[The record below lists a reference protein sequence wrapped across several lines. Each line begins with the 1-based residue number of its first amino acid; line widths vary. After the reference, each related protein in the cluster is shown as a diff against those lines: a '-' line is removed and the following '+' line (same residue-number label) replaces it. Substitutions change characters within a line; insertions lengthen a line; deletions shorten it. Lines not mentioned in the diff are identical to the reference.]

1 MKKSILTDRQ
11 REILESL
18 GASKFI
24 SDKFYMSG
32 GTALSEFYTH
42 HRLSEDLDFFCFEEF
57 IFQDFFVEFKKIT
70 SKLFKLKYS
79 IENSFNRNLI
89 YLEFNDGE
97 IIKTEFTYYPFK
109 QLEEGII
116 YKNIQVD
123 SLLDIAVNKVFTIYQ
138 NPRTR
143 DFIDLFIIK
152 NIFKLELAG
161 LIKKARLKFDWH
173 IDNLQLASRFLE
185 ASTIKDY
192 PNLLT
197 EINDEEWINYF
208 KDESIKLSDTI
219 IST

>member
-1 MKKSILTDRQ
+1 M
-11 REILESL
+11 
-18 GASKFI
+18 
-24 SDKFYMSG
+24 
-32 GTALSEFYTH
+32 EF
-42 HRLSEDLDFFCFEEF
+42 D
-57 IFQDFFVEFKKIT
+57 
-70 SKLFKLKYS
+70 
-79 IENSFNRNLI
+79 
-89 YLEFNDGE
+89 DGE

-109 QLEEGII
+109 QLEKGII

-143 DFIDLFIIK
+143 DFTDLIN
-152 NIFKLELAG
+152 NIFKLELG
-161 LIKKARLKFDWH
+161 DLIKKARLKFDWH

-197 EINDEEWINYF
+197 EINDEEWVNYF